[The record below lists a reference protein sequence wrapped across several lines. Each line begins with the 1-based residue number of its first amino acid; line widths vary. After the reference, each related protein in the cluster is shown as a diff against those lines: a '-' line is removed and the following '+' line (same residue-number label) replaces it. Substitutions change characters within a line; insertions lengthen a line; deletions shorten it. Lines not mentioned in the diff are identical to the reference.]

1 MKWNCPSMHPLPN
14 TVMRCLSCVHWKSQ
28 FGVVVLFH
36 KEIPIYTQLLYCPL
50 YIQVLAFFIHGFLL
64 ECVKTKNDFPLS
76 NFYGCQGSLWS
87 INHSIY
93 VLMWFWPLKI
103 SELIKKLSD
112 DVHNVLNYYNNLSS
126 FTFLF
131 KADIWHQVSN
141 SCANVVFTLLPGVAG
156 VTGAIVYI
164 QQRV

>member
-1 MKWNCPSMHPLPN
+1 M
-14 TVMRCLSCVHWKSQ
+14 VHKPHYLCAD
-28 FGVVVLFH
+28 V
-36 KEIPIYTQLLYCPL
+36 I
-50 YIQVLAFFIHGFLL
+50 LAFEDIR
-64 ECVKTKNDFPLS
+64 
-76 NFYGCQGSLWS
+76 
-87 INHSIY
+87 IN
-93 VLMWFWPLKI
+93 
-103 SELIKKLSD
+103 KKFTD

-164 QQRV
+164 QQQV